1 MMLMMTRMM
10 VIEGGYPEK
19 GTEHRSP
26 LGSKELFCLGHKDLE
41 AQNEL
46 FQKFKDTLNAVN
58 PFEMHLFYQL
68 RQELLQPSRPTTGP
82 APPLFQITPV
92 LNTGLS
98 LSEPQ
103 QLYKGYNAI

>member
-1 MMLMMTRMM
+1 MRMKEATYDDDDDQNDGDE
-10 VIEGGYPEK
+10 EGGYPEQ

-58 PFEMHLFYQL
+58 PFEMHLFLL
-68 RQELLQPSRPTTGP
+68 RRPLT
-82 APPLFQITPV
+82 FDNQ
-92 LNTGLS
+92 
-98 LSEPQ
+98 
-103 QLYKGYNAI
+103 

>member
-19 GTEHRSP
+19 GTKHRSP

-46 FQKFKDTLNAVN
+46 FQKFKDALNAVN
-58 PFEMHLFYQL
+58 PFEMHFFISTKGVL
-68 RQELLQPSRPTTGP
+68 RRPLTFDNHPSTPIHPPKNLNELNRPRR
-82 APPLFQITPV
+82 PLT
-92 LNTGLS
+92 N
-98 LSEPQ
+98 
-103 QLYKGYNAI
+103 